1 MAAPKV
7 VLKSPGVRLPSLTC
21 KSDEC
26 SELKPFQKYIRKD
39 GVVLNTKPD
48 PRGFNQRH
56 KSCARG
62 RGSALTAVLSHVH
75 QAAGHH
81 REAHEEPN
89 EWLFSSL

>member
-1 MAAPKV
+1 MAAPNV
-7 VLKSPGVRLPSLTC
+7 ILKSPGVRLLGLIC

-39 GVVLNTKPD
+39 GVVLNPKPG
-48 PRGFNQRH
+48 PGGFNQRH
-56 KSCARG
+56 KSCAQG
-62 RGSALTAVLSHVH
+62 RGSALAAVLGHVH

-81 REAHEEPN
+81 QEAHEEPC